1 MAHYFITGASAGIGA
16 ALVTQLLQAG
26 HSVSAVAR
34 RAERLHERGADFANQ
49 YCALPADVSD
59 TDALHSAVKSA
70 CAAAHALFTALCSA
84 SVSLTSAGRAQYWL
98 AKSAPRSCKRSA
110 RRATALTLCPA

>member
-34 RAERLHERGADFANQ
+34 RAERLHERGADFAGQ
-49 YCALPADVSD
+49 Y
-59 TDALHSAVKSA
+59 
-70 CAAAHALFTALCSA
+70 
-84 SVSLTSAGRAQYWL
+84 
-98 AKSAPRSCKRSA
+98 
-110 RRATALTLCPA
+110 